1 MAQTSTWCTTLSRRR
16 SNPPQV
22 LRAVW
27 LESSSMQT
35 WHWEGRAPSQR
46 STADGTILSPL
57 PYNLYRLY
65 TLSYGRT
72 GSSIRYFLW
81 RNTREVNTMSN
92 EPSSTSEQAATLSAR
107 VFALV
112 RACPVGRVTTYGALA
127 KAVGYPRGARM
138 VGWIMNET
146 PEGVPAQRV
155 INSKGELSG
164 SWAFGSPDLMRQLL
178 ENEGIIFSEDGRV
191 DLKRYGWEPMRD
203 LSSEELQG
211 ILDDASNI
219 PVNASER
226 LLYLM
231 RNDPASPLRGTEDP
245 P

>member
-1 MAQTSTWCTTLSRRR
+1 MA
-16 SNPPQV
+16 NDV
-22 LRAVW
+22 
-27 LESSSMQT
+27 
-35 WHWEGRAPSQR
+35 
-46 STADGTILSPL
+46 SPT
-57 PYNLYRLY
+57 P
-65 TLSYGRT
+65 
-72 GSSIRYFLW
+72 
-81 RNTREVNTMSN
+81 
-92 EPSSTSEQAATLSAR
+92 EQAATLSAR
-107 VFALV
+107 IFALV
-112 RACPVGRVTTYGALA
+112 RACPAGRVTTYGALA

-211 ILDDASNI
+211 ILDDANDMQYK
-219 PVNASER
+219 ASSK
-226 LLYLM
+226 LLSLM
-231 RNDPASPLRGTEDP
+231 RNDPASPLRSE
-245 P
+245 